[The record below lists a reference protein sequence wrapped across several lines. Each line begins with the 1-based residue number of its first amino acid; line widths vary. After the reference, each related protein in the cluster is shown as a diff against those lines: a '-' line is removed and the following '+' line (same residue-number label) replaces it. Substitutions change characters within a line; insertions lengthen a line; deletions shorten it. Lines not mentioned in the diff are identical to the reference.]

1 MSLGIVVKGTEGVVL
16 AADSRVSVGARRRL
30 PDGSEQQFNVDF
42 DNTNKLIHFSNE
54 SHQHVGVITYGQAL
68 IGQRTPFS
76 YKPEIELRLPDE
88 RVSIERYAEIL
99 HEFYQEAWENQQM
112 AAADD
117 WEGPP
122 ITFIVSGYDPDS
134 AYGRTYQFSVPG
146 ENPPEEQ
153 QQEEFGMSWGGE
165 TQIVTRLIKGFDP
178 GLIGALQ
185 AQGDFDNK
193 ELEAVLEEASQ
204 NVSYS
209 IPYEVLP
216 LQDCVNLAILMIR
229 TTIDLQGLAIGP
241 RGVGGKIE
249 VATITRTEG
258 LNFIQKKQLRG
269 ESALG
274 GDYNDDQ
281 HR

>member
-30 PDGSEQQFNVDF
+30 PNGSEQQFNVDF
-42 DNTNKLIHFSNE
+42 DNTNKLIHFS
-54 SHQHVGVITYGQAL
+54 SDAHQHVGVITYGQAL

-76 YKPEIELRLPDE
+76 YKPEIELQLPDE
-88 RVSIERYAEIL
+88 RVSIERYSEIL
-99 HEFYQEAWENQQM
+99 YEFYQEAWENQQM
-112 AAADD
+112 PPSDE

-134 AYGRTYQFSVPG
+134 AYGRTYQFSIPG
-146 ENPPEEQ
+146 DNPPAEQ

-165 TQIVTRLIKGFDP
+165 TQIVTRLIKGFAP
-178 GLIGALQ
+178 GIIGHLR
-185 AQGDFDNK
+185 AQEGLDSE
-193 ELEAVLEEASQ
+193 ELETVLEEASQ

-258 LNFIQKKQLRG
+258 VNFIQKKQLRG

-274 GDYNDDQ
+274 GDYNDD
-281 HR
+281 